1 MRVSRA
7 NESDLQELVALNNR
21 YVEAGLT
28 LPRTEDFAYAHLADY
43 RVIRDADGGVVAC
56 AALDEYS
63 PTIVEL
69 VSLAVSQDAQGLG
82 YGKSLIAAVEKLARS
97 RGYAELFAVSYSDEL
112 FLSCGFER
120 VELAKYPEKIARY
133 AKIDR
138 SEIEVGEK
146 HCFRKRVG
154 GGAAREG

>member
-7 NESDLQELVALNNR
+7 NESDIATLVALNNK
-21 YVEAGLT
+21 YVKDGLT
-28 LPRTEDFAYAHLADY
+28 LPRTEEFAYAHLADY

-82 YGKSLIAAVEKLARS
+82 YGKSLIAAIEKLARS
-97 RGYAELFAVSYSDEL
+97 RGYEQLFAVSYSDDL

-120 VELAKYPEKIARY
+120 AELAKYPEKIARY
-133 AKIDR
+133 SKVHT

-146 HCFRKRVG
+146 HCFMKKLG
-154 GGAAREG
+154 

>member
-7 NESDLQELVALNNR
+7 NETDVQALVALNNQ
-21 YVEAGLT
+21 YVAQGLT

-82 YGKSLIAAVEKLARS
+82 YAKTLIGAVEKLARS
-97 RGYAELFAVSYSDEL
+97 RGYNQIFAVSYSDDL
-112 FLSCGFER
+112 FLSCEFER
-120 VELAKYPEKIARY
+120 VALEKYPEKIARY
-133 AKIDR
+133 AAIDR
-138 SEIEVGEK
+138 TEIEVGEK
-146 HCFRKRVG
+146 HCFMKKLG
-154 GGAAREG
+154 